1 MSKNMWF
8 LQGEVCCASSRV
20 FVQEGIYDQVEK
32 KLVEKAKAWIV
43 GDPFDP
49 KTQQGPQVRS
59 KYVLAAQPKHL
70 ISHNR
75 RTTLAIP
82 SKISVSN

>member
-1 MSKNMWF
+1 
-8 LQGEVCCASSRV
+8 V

-32 KLVEKAKAWIV
+32 KLVEKAKAWVI

-59 KYVLAAQPKHL
+59 MYNGVAEEVSISQPLNHRKY
-70 ISHNR
+70 
-75 RTTLAIP
+75 
-82 SKISVSN
+82 SNWNARHSQKCI

>member
-59 KYVLAAQPKHL
+59 ICVGRAKAFNFSQSTNHTCN
-70 ISHNR
+70 SF
-75 RTTLAIP
+75 
-82 SKISVSN
+82 

>member
-1 MSKNMWF
+1 
-8 LQGEVCCASSRV
+8 V

-32 KLVEKAKAWIV
+32 KLVEKAKAWVI

-59 KYVLAAQPKHL
+59 IYNGVAEEVSLSQPPNH
-70 ISHNR
+70 SWN
-75 RTTLAIP
+75 
-82 SKISVSN
+82 SC